1 MLKVIASTLGSRIHI
16 DVMRAWFKRDFD
28 LCKTSDEDRFNDAD
42 PDCRHTMPRMAGLY
56 VRKGLEIAEM
66 RMRFVER
73 FGDRVGKWVEGMMVQ
88 RVKDLRRAG
97 LLDDDD
103 VEDLQL

>member
-1 MLKVIASTLGSRIHI
+1 MIASTLGSRVHI
-16 DVMRAWFKRDFD
+16 DAMRAWFKRDLG
-28 LCKTSDEDRFNDAD
+28 LCKTPDEDRFNDAD

-66 RMRFVER
+66 RMKFVER

-88 RVKDLRRAG
+88 RVEQLRSVG
-97 LLDDDD
+97 LLDE
-103 VEDLQL
+103 EDLMDWQL